1 MQGLSLVGILQHH
14 VVPGRRPNMAVAI
27 NRLSV
32 APQVATMRPQAA
44 VSLQGAAPTP
54 WGRWTR
60 QWTAE
65 ENRHGDA
72 MNKYMYLS
80 GKVNLK
86 VRNVCCLNILNHIPS
101 LTRASARLLCIVSAC
116 QRGPYPTEP
125 GQQCIGQ

>member
-1 MQGLSLVGILQHH
+1 
-14 VVPGRRPNMAVAI
+14 MAV
-27 NRLSV
+27 
-32 APQVATMRPQAA
+32 
-44 VSLQGAAPTP
+44 LQGAAPTP

-86 VRNVCCLNILNHIPS
+86 VRAGAAAASLCCF
-101 LTRASARLLCIVSAC
+101 RV
-116 QRGPYPTEP
+116 
-125 GQQCIGQ
+125 

>member
-1 MQGLSLVGILQHH
+1 MLHKPLDVAQAVLALKMQLQTLVLGSWS
-14 VVPGRRPNMAVAI
+14 NAMAVVRRHLAAS
-27 NRLSV
+27 RGARPRTKCGCRRQQVVSSV
-32 APQVATMRPQAA
+32 SGVVVRSQAA
-44 VSLQGAAPTP
+44 SVSLQGAAPTP

-86 VRNVCCLNILNHIPS
+86 VRQLQQ
-101 LTRASARLLCIVSAC
+101 LLL
-116 QRGPYPTEP
+116 QDLEP
-125 GQQCIGQ
+125 

>member
-1 MQGLSLVGILQHH
+1 MENSACRCTLTPWGRWTRQRMADDCQDYLRAFNSRSALLILRTSSH
-14 VVPGRRPNMAVAI
+14 
-27 NRLSV
+27 
-32 APQVATMRPQAA
+32 
-44 VSLQGAAPTP
+44 LQGAAPTP

-86 VRNVCCLNILNHIPS
+86 VLWRSRMCMPL
-101 LTRASARLLCIVSAC
+101 RLPAPAVMVMLMLCATVFD
-116 QRGPYPTEP
+116 
-125 GQQCIGQ
+125 

>member
-1 MQGLSLVGILQHH
+1 M
-14 VVPGRRPNMAVAI
+14 
-27 NRLSV
+27 
-32 APQVATMRPQAA
+32 MRPQAVS

-86 VRNVCCLNILNHIPS
+86 VR
-101 LTRASARLLCIVSAC
+101 
-116 QRGPYPTEP
+116 
-125 GQQCIGQ
+125 